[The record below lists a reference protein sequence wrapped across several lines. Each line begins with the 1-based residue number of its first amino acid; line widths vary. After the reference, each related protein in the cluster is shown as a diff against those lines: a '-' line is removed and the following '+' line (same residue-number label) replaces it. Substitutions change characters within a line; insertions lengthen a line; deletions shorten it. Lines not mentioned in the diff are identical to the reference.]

1 MNGSNFHFN
10 ALHIIDAMM
19 MDNSYQSYNEMD
31 QPLFGESNRKIKYV
45 NIALAVITSL
55 TVLATVISVFVH
67 LVVSNLLLV
76 IVIFMNGGSN
86 ILLIYWYQEG
96 NLTPKYRTLIYFN
109 SVVTICFCII
119 AMMIIFDHPTAKK
132 S

>member
-1 MNGSNFHFN
+1 
-10 ALHIIDAMM
+10 

-45 NIALAVITSL
+45 NIALGVITSL
-55 TVLATVISVFVH
+55 TLLAVLISVFVH
-67 LVVSNLLLV
+67 VVVQYVVLVVV
-76 IVIFMNGGSN
+76 IVMNGVSN

-96 NLTPKYRTLIYFN
+96 NLTPKYRSMIYYN
-109 SVVTICFCII
+109 TVVTQLFCIVTLV
-119 AMMIIFDHPTAKK
+119 IIFTHPNHQKN

>member
-1 MNGSNFHFN
+1 
-10 ALHIIDAMM
+10 

-31 QPLFGESNRKIKYV
+31 QPLFGETNRKIKYV
-45 NIALAVITSL
+45 NVVLAVITSL
-55 TVLATVISVFVH
+55 TVLAVVISVFVH

-76 IVIFMNGGSN
+76 IVILLNGISN

-109 SVVTICFCII
+109 TVVILLFCIVALI
-119 AMMIIFDHPTAKK
+119 IIFNHPTAKK